1 MIECTRVAR
10 TRRPNFQEIHTRAQ
24 KRMFKEKLNN
34 VFKVLP
40 AVADLIYKELSHDA
54 AAAAHPD
61 TKSVC
66 T

>member
-1 MIECTRVAR
+1 
-10 TRRPNFQEIHTRAQ
+10 
-24 KRMFKEKLNN
+24 MFKEKLNN